1 MTGRASD
8 ATRESGRTLA
18 QEIIEAHG
26 MKRWNRVS
34 SLRVDVAFAGFAFR
48 MKFLRNLPYRGTMV
62 VERAVQRVTFES
74 FPVPGTGAC
83 SRGRQC
89 ASSRL
94 TAELFRVVLS
104 HGRPFKTSGTG
115 SGGTAWIFSIL
126 LAKPVG
132 TISVFPSF
140 STTPR
145 MNELEVDGTW
155 RDGRET
161 WRRLKVTFPPHI
173 HTHCRQQVFLRRPR
187 RTDPSNGLQSLPLAR
202 TNIINHHE
210 ELSPARSKGRCA

>member
-1 MTGRASD
+1 MDDGPRTSD

-18 QEIIEAHG
+18 QEIIEAYGG

-34 SLRVDVAFAGFAFR
+34 SLRVDIAFAGFAFR

-62 VERAVQRVTFES
+62 VERAVCR
-74 FPVPGTGAC
+74 GTGAC
-83 SRGRQC
+83 SRVRKY
-89 ASSRL
+89 ASSHL

-132 TISVFPSF
+132 TISVFPS
-140 STTPR
+140 SSMTPR
-145 MNELEVDGTW
+145 MN
-155 RDGRET
+155 
-161 WRRLKVTFPPHI
+161 
-173 HTHCRQQVFLRRPR
+173 
-187 RTDPSNGLQSLPLAR
+187 
-202 TNIINHHE
+202 
-210 ELSPARSKGRCA
+210 